1 MPRSLVMVVMMPIA
15 GFLYNKLGVYIML
28 PFGLAVSGAAGLM
41 MSHFTTNSSHAVI
54 LLPQVIQGIGF
65 SFMFVPLST
74 ATLST
79 IPRPL
84 MQSATGLF
92 NLVRQLGGSLG
103 TAIVITLLDHKVTT
117 ASANLVRYA
126 SPSNPTF
133 MAWWSTIQAGLQAR
147 GSDAATAHRQA
158 LAVLHQFISQ
168 QASVVA
174 FDYVFAL
181 VGIVFI
187 VSLPVVLLI
196 RDRDLD
202 QMKAMH
208 TRTAAAAAD

>member
-1 MPRSLVMVVMMPIA
+1 MVLMMPVA
-15 GFLYNKLGVYIML
+15 GALYNRLGVRIML
-28 PFGLAVSGAAGLM
+28 PFGLAVSGWAGLM
-41 MSHFTTNSSHAVI
+41 MSHFTTSTSHLGI
-54 LLPQVIQGIGF
+54 LLPQLIQGVGF

-79 IPRPL
+79 MPRAL

-103 TAIVITLLDHKVTT
+103 TAIVITLLDHKATL

-126 SPSNPTF
+126 SPSNPVF
-133 MAWWSTIQAGLQAR
+133 MSWWATVQAGLQAR

-158 LAVLHQFISQ
+158 LAVLHMWISQ
-168 QASVVA
+168 QSAVVA

-181 VGIVFI
+181 VGVVFI
-187 VSLPVVLLI
+187 VCLPVVLLI

-202 QMKAMH
+202 QMAA
-208 TRTAAAAAD
+208 RAAAAGAE